1 MGRWA
6 FARGFV
12 LPSTAD
18 FAVVLRVVGLPEPPI
33 YKPDDTMPFLF
44 PEKVWKFVIAKPQG
58 DAISKGF
65 SE

>member
-1 MGRWA
+1 
-6 FARGFV
+6 V

-33 YKPDDTMPFLF
+33 YKPDDTMPFLL